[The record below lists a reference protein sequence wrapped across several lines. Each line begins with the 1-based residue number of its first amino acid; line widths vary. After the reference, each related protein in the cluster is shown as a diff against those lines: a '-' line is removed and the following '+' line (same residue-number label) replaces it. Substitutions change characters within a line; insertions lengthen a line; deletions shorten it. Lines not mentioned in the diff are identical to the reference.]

1 MDPIYLNC
9 PSEFGIG
16 DHVQISYMCSS
27 ESFSGK
33 VSYIEHALVNRGS
46 KSGPSTDYIYVSMDD
61 PRVYRN
67 WLSRGSSI
75 ITKSSR
81 KKCIIR
87 EIYYDYYDQIKQVK
101 IAFDDGGYNLYPIES
116 VIGPDDIGSMLIWR
130 AGYNIKGTYGSLKI
144 PPSIEIESLPRP
156 PHQLL
161 N

>member
-1 MDPIYLNC
+1 MGQRDT
-9 PSEFGIG
+9 
-16 DHVQISYMCSS
+16 VQGTV
-27 ESFSGK
+27 SF
-33 VSYIEHALVNRGS
+33 IEYALVNRGLT
-46 KSGPSTDYIYVSMDD
+46 SGPFTDYIYVSMDD

-81 KKCIIR
+81 KKCFIR
-87 EIYYDYYDQIKQVK
+87 DIYYDDYDRIKQVK

-130 AGYNIKGTYGSLKI
+130 AGYTIKGTYGSLKI
-144 PPSIEIESLPRP
+144 PPSIEIDSLPQP